1 MKTGLEDMTGEGRG
15 RRFAGVVAAVALVG
29 ACAGSGGRSPGF
41 WPAVPLEAEPD
52 AGVLV
57 EAHVAQDRTRPRGA
71 SSLLFRWSARE
82 PDFRGSGMGVA
93 RVEPPYRARL
103 DLFLD
108 NGETAAVAALVD
120 DELRIPESL
129 PTELVP
135 PAPLLWAVLG
145 VFRPGAGAAML
156 QGTVA
161 DGTMEV
167 RYRLGTGNEIG
178 FRLRDGALRD
188 AVLLDGDAVL
198 QHVFVSGSAAGA
210 AFPGEATYRHLPDY
224 RELKLILESV
234 EDVDSFPPDIWTP
247 RG

>member
-1 MKTGLEDMTGEGRG
+1 MTGEGRG
-15 RRFAGVVAAVALVG
+15 TRFAAVVAAVVLLA
-29 ACAGSGGRSPGF
+29 ACAGSGGRAPGS
-41 WPAVPLEAEPD
+41 WPAVPPGAEPD
-52 AGVLV
+52 ATVQG
-57 EAHVAQDRTRPRGA
+57 EALDAGERTRPRGP
-71 SSLLFRWSARE
+71 SRLLFQWSARE

-108 NGETAAVAALVD
+108 NGETAAIAALVD

-135 PAPLLWAVLG
+135 PAPLLWAALG
-145 VFRPGAGAAML
+145 VFRPGAGSEML
-156 QGTVA
+156 QGSVA
-161 DGTMEV
+161 DGTMQV
-167 RYRLGTGNEIG
+167 RYRLGAGNEVG

-188 AVLLDGDAVL
+188 AVLLEGDAVL

-210 AFPGEATYRHLPDY
+210 SFPGEATYRNLPDY

>member
-1 MKTGLEDMTGEGRG
+1 
-15 RRFAGVVAAVALVG
+15 VVDEAL
-29 ACAGSGGRSPGF
+29 
-41 WPAVPLEAEPD
+41 
-52 AGVLV
+52 
-57 EAHVAQDRTRPRGA
+57 VAQDRTRPRGA

-82 PDFRGSGMGVA
+82 PDFRYDGMGVA

-108 NGETAAVAALVD
+108 NGETAAIAALVD

-135 PAPLLWAVLG
+135 PAPLLWAALG
-145 VFRPGAGAAML
+145 VFRPGAGAEML
-156 QGTVA
+156 QGSVVN
-161 DGTMEV
+161 GTMEV
-167 RYRLGTGNEIG
+167 RYRLRAGDQVG
-178 FRLRDGALRD
+178 FRLRDDAIRD

-198 QHVFVSGSAAGA
+198 QHVFVSGTGA
-210 AFPGEATYRHLPDY
+210 EAFPGEATYRNLQDF

-234 EDVDSFPPDIWTP
+234 EDVDSFPPDIWIP

>member
-15 RRFAGVVAAVALVG
+15 TRFAAVVAAAALTG
-29 ACAGSGGRSPGF
+29 ACAGFGGPSPGL
-41 WPAVPLEAEPD
+41 WPAVPAHVEPD
-52 AGVLV
+52 ARAQAEAVGV
-57 EAHVAQDRTRPRGA
+57 ERRTRPRRP
-71 SSLLFRWSARE
+71 SRLLFRWSARE

-108 NGETAAVAALVD
+108 NGETAAIAALVD

-129 PTELVP
+129 PTGLVP
-135 PAPLLWAVLG
+135 PAPLLWAALG
-145 VFRPGAGAAML
+145 VFRPGTGAEML
-156 QGTVA
+156 QGSVG

-167 RYRLGTGNEIG
+167 RYLLRAGDQVG
-178 FRLRDGALRD
+178 FRFRDNALRD

-198 QHVFVSGSAAGA
+198 QHVFVSEPADGA
-210 AFPGEATYRHLPDY
+210 AFPGEATYRNLPDY

>member
-1 MKTGLEDMTGEGRG
+1 M
-15 RRFAGVVAAVALVG
+15 
-29 ACAGSGGRSPGF
+29 
-41 WPAVPLEAEPD
+41 
-52 AGVLV
+52 
-57 EAHVAQDRTRPRGA
+57 
-71 SSLLFRWSARE
+71 FRWSARE

-108 NGETAAVAALVD
+108 NGETAAIAALVD

-135 PAPLLWAVLG
+135 PAPLMWAALG
-145 VFRPGAGAAML
+145 VFRPGAGAEML
-156 QGTVA
+156 QGNVV

-167 RYRLGTGNEIG
+167 RYRLRAGDQVG
-178 FRLRDGALRD
+178 FRLREDALRD
-188 AVLLDGDAVL
+188 AVLLDGDVVV
-198 QHVFVSGSAAGA
+198 QHVFVSEPAAGA
-210 AFPGEATYRHLPDY
+210 AFPGEATYRNLPDY